1 MYWRQRTAL
10 RRGRRARALCAP
22 FFCFTSTK
30 GGPIPRSLPARP
42 YLRPGGHIPVG
53 NKNTT
58 GCRLQCKRMTRN
70 HQCWTRVPL
79 VSLKIW
85 IFRLNLKNYFMKP
98 LQISGPCCVIPF
110 GVVTSCSQ
118 VLASSR
124 ILHLLVFGS
133 FGFIVSIFWAH

>member
-1 MYWRQRTAL
+1 MKIAKSEKWRGTHGRQRRGMYWRQRTAL

-79 VSLKIW
+79 VSYDLLKIELENGKKREGKGGHALSV
-85 IFRLNLKNYFMKP
+85 FLEKQVN
-98 LQISGPCCVIPF
+98 VPF
-110 GVVTSCSQ
+110 SYEY
-118 VLASSR
+118 A
-124 ILHLLVFGS
+124 LLDF
-133 FGFIVSIFWAH
+133 